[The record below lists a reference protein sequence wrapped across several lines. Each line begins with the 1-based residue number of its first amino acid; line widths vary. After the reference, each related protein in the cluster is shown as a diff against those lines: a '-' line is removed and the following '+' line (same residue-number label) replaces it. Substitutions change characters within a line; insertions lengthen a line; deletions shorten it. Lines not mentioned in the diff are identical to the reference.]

1 MLLSKV
7 YHRGDDAADQQ
18 GIDAHH
24 GQNVLGVSLKLLDA
38 AQPGAARV
46 VVLDVV
52 VEGQEGVLRISCSL
66 DGRRRKVDSCCG
78 DRRFAL
84 HVVRHASRPKIRS
97 VVGSIRKIEARAC
110 YPKINLSANETQMPT

>member
-1 MLLSKV
+1 VPQEGGAKASPKLLRHVMLLSKV

-84 HVVRHASRPKIRS
+84 HVVRVIAAGLHLVQRYGQSS
-97 VVGSIRKIEARAC
+97 V
-110 YPKINLSANETQMPT
+110 L

>member
-84 HVVRHASRPKIRS
+84 HVVRVIAAGCISSKDTVSRRFYKKNR
-97 VVGSIRKIEARAC
+97 GTRL
-110 YPKINLSANETQMPT
+110 LSQN